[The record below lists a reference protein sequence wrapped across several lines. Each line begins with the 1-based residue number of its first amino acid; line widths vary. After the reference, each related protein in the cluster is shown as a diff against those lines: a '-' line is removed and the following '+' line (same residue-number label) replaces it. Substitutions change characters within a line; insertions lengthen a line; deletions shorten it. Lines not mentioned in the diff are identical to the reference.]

1 MFRTI
6 NNNRKMADFNAELMK
21 NLEDLI
27 DSYIQDPFV
36 NDRRFRTKFMIVRK
50 NHTYV
55 CRKYL
60 KIVLGIFYKKRI
72 EYFKNKG
79 CDTPEMRRILSS
91 KNFKCR
97 IYFCANSTKFI
108 INNIPYESLVK
119 EVQIQAPNIIG
130 MLRAKLECEYLGSLE
145 FDFGECFN
153 DALPNEIIH
162 DTISE
167 VLCDEARKYNKDLQ
181 NEIIIPF
188 KVAKSFEIRDN
199 KLIHNF

>member
-1 MFRTI
+1 M
-6 NNNRKMADFNAELMK
+6 NSNSQVVDFKAEITEK
-21 NLEDLI
+21 LEELI
-27 DSYIQDPFV
+27 ESYVEDPFV
-36 NDRRFRTKFMIVRK
+36 CDRRFRAKFMIVRK

-60 KIVLGIFYKKRI
+60 KIVLEIFYRI
-72 EYFKNKG
+72 RREYFKNKG
-79 CDTPEMRRILSS
+79 CDTPKMRRILST

-119 EVQIQAPNIIG
+119 EIRTQAPNIIG
-130 MLRAKLECEYLGSLE
+130 MLRAKLECEYLGNLE

-153 DALPNEIIH
+153 DSLPGEIIH

-167 VLCDEARKYNKDLQ
+167 VLCDEARKHNADPQ
-181 NEIIIPF
+181 NNIVIPF
-188 KVAKSFEIRDN
+188 KVANSFEIRDN